1 MKDERNIKKVLISG
15 ISGSGGSYLAEYI
28 LQNHPTVTIHG
39 IARWHSTTTTN
50 NLEKIKDRIFVHE
63 CDLNDLSSVFR
74 TLREVKPDAIFHL
87 AAHANVKASFDT
99 PNSVLSNNIL
109 GTRQKSIINESKKR
123 GKMVLSEIS
132 RDKFPPKGE
141 LLFILTFN
149 AASTSE
155 ESICCDV
162 D

>member
-1 MKDERNIKKVLISG
+1 MKNERNIKKVLISG

-28 LQNHPTVTIHG
+28 LQNHPTITIHG

-87 AAHANVKASFDT
+87 AATLHVTTGCFRPAQPFYAC
-99 PNSVLSNNIL
+99 P
-109 GTRQKSIINESKKR
+109 GTRNRVITCLVFLFYLFLFLF
-123 GKMVLSEIS
+123 VLFVS
-132 RDKFPPKGE
+132 
-141 LLFILTFN
+141 N
-149 AASTSE
+149 ACVDLQST
-155 ESICCDV
+155 
-162 D
+162 